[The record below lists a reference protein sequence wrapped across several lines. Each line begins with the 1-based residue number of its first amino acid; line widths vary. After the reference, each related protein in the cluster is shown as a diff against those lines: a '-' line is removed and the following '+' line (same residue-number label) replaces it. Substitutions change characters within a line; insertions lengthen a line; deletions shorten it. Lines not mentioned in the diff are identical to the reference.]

1 LNYPENTGN
10 QVRYESHLSDKA
22 RCSEASQFSVTEI
35 WYLLL
40 KCFQSLPDIVWTFLS
55 ASQQWFL
62 SQQWRKGGR
71 FRTSVCFTVW

>member
-35 WYLLL
+35 
-40 KCFQSLPDIVWTFLS
+40 
-55 ASQQWFL
+55 
-62 SQQWRKGGR
+62 
-71 FRTSVCFTVW
+71 